1 MYNIRTKDLGEAW
14 FESMKLVLSSGQDF
28 YDGDIKLKEIR
39 NLYVSIED
47 IDEHAEILEKYADR
61 SRIELMKKKYFTC
74 GLVGDYKIDYGSY
87 IFNNN
92 GVNQFEWLYERLKNK
107 PETKSATIVMHVPG
121 EENLTCL
128 SMLDFKLRDDKLY
141 MTAVYR
147 SQNIYASQPGNL
159 VALRNLQKALAE
171 KLEVNVGGVELVVM
185 SAHIYENNYDA
196 ANKII
201 DELS

>member
-1 MYNIRTKDLGEAW
+1 MYNIRTKNLGEAW

-28 YDGDIKLKEIR
+28 YDGDINLKEIR

-47 IDEHAEILEKYADR
+47 IDEHDEILEKYADR

-107 PETKSATIVMHVPG
+107 PETKSATIVMHIPG

-171 KLEVNVGGVELVVM
+171 KLEVNVGGVELAVM

-196 ANKII
+196 AKKIVE
-201 DELS
+201 ELS